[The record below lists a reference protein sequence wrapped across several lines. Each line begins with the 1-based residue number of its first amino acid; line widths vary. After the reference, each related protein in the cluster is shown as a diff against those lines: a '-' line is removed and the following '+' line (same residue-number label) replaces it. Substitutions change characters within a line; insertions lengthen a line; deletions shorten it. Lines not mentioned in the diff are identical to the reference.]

1 MQEGKLTAL
10 QVYVAQL
17 EEQLANS
24 NRLAAERLVTIT
36 KLESSLNTISQE
48 RDLFVSNLS
57 VVIC

>member
-24 NRLAAERLVTIT
+24 NKLAAERLVTIT
-36 KLESSLNTISQE
+36 ELESSLNTISQE

>member
-24 NRLAAERLVTIT
+24 NKLAAERLVTIT